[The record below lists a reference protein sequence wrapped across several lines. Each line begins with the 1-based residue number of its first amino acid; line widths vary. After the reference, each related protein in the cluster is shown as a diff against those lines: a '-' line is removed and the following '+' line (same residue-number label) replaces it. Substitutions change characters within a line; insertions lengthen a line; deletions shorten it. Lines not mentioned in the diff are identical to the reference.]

1 MHYELMIYLAAVNV
15 VTFFMYGIDKLKAK
29 RSKWRI
35 SEAALLW
42 MAVIGGSIG
51 AWLGIK
57 IWHHKTMHK
66 KFKYGVPAI
75 IILQIAAL
83 PMLLAGQPRL
93 ELRSNSTARI
103 VANGKPMLMIGGE
116 LGNSSASTPEDVKRT
131 FAHLSKI
138 GLNTVLAP
146 VSWELIE
153 PQEGTFDM
161 SSLDVILTEARR
173 NGLRVVLLWFG
184 AWKNSMSCYAPEWFK
199 RDVKRF
205 PRAHTQDGKPVE
217 EASSLSKNV
226 LEADKRAFCR
236 IMEHLRDHDAQEQTV
251 IMVQVENEI
260 GMIEV
265 PRDYSDD
272 ATHMYRTAVPQ
283 QLTAYLA
290 KHQKSLHPY
299 LKEKLQPQAKAG
311 ANWAQ
316 LFGDDIY
323 TEEIFQTWTYATYVE
338 QIAKAGREVYNLPMY
353 VNVALDSRGRKP
365 GQYPSGGPLAHLI
378 DLWHCGAP
386 SIDVLGVDIYDKG
399 IKSWL
404 EKYHLPNNPLF
415 VPEIRL
421 EDKDAMYALYAFGH
435 HGAMGFCP
443 FSIEDY
449 PLTKS
454 NKSNDWKQMD
464 LSQDD
469 QLNAFSSAGTS
480 LSPLVASYKLLR
492 QAEPLILER
501 QGTKDMDAVLLDNG
515 QREAEIITPDGI
527 RLTIKHSYTLG
538 WEPGAKDAEW
548 PEAACIILRLGK
560 EDYLVI
566 GSGVV
571 VTYSPAESSST
582 WQKGD
587 KRIGLAKCEE
597 VEIVDGKQRIV
608 RHLNGDQTH
617 QGRHI
622 RIPVG
627 QFQIQHFKLYRY

>member
-1 MHYELMIYLAAVNV
+1 MKNLI
-15 VTFFMYGIDKLKAK
+15 
-29 RSKWRI
+29 I
-35 SEAALLW
+35 SLLLCLLT
-42 MAVIGGSIG
+42 MG
-51 AWLGIK
+51 AQ
-57 IWHHKTMHK
+57 
-66 KFKYGVPAI
+66 A
-75 IILQIAAL
+75 QR
-83 PMLLAGQPRL
+83 QPRL
-93 ELRSNSTARI
+93 EHRDNSTARI
-103 VANGKPMLMIGGE
+103 VVNDRPMLMIGGE

-131 FAHLSKI
+131 FSHLHKM
-138 GLNTVLAP
+138 GLNTVLVP

-153 PQEGTFDM
+153 PQEGEFDM
-161 SSLDVILTEARR
+161 GTLDVILSEARH
-173 NGLRVVLLWFG
+173 NELKVVLLWFG

-205 PRAHTQDGKPVE
+205 PRAHTSEGVPVE

-226 LEADKRAFCR
+226 LEADKRAFCHV
-236 IMEHLRDHDAQEQTV
+236 MAYLRDHDALEQTV

-265 PRDYSDD
+265 PRDYSAD
-272 ATHMYRTAVPQ
+272 ATRLYQSAVPK
-283 QLTAYLA
+283 QLTDYL
-290 KHQKSLHPY
+290 KRHQKSLHPY

-338 QIAKAGREVYNLPMY
+338 QIAKAGREIYNLPMY
-353 VNVALDSRGRKP
+353 VNVALNSRDRKP

-404 EKYHLPNNPLF
+404 AKYHLPNNPLF

-449 PLTKS
+449 PLTTTS
-454 NKSNDWKQMD
+454 NANDWKQMD

-469 QLNAFSSAGTS
+469 QLNAFSSVGSS
-480 LSPLVASYKLLR
+480 LSPLVASYQLLR
-492 QAEPLILER
+492 QTEPLILER
-501 QGTKDMDAVLLDNG
+501 QGTKDMDAVLLDNE
-515 QREAEIITPDGI
+515 QREAEIITADGI
-527 RLTIKHSYTLG
+527 RLTVKHSYSLG

-548 PEAACIILRLGK
+548 PETACIILRLGK

-571 VTYSPAESSST
+571 VTF
-582 WQKGD
+582 QQ
-587 KRIGLAKCEE
+587 RIGLAKCEE
-597 VEIVDGKQRIV
+597 VEIVDGKQRII

-617 QGRHI
+617 QGRHV

-627 QFQIQHFKLYRY
+627 AFQIQHFKLYRYLAENL

>member
-1 MHYELMIYLAAVNV
+1 MKRI
-15 VTFFMYGIDKLKAK
+15 TFIAFV
-29 RSKWRI
+29 S
-35 SEAALLW
+35 LL
-42 MAVIGGSIG
+42 
-51 AWLGIK
+51 
-57 IWHHKTMHK
+57 
-66 KFKYGVPAI
+66 P
-75 IILQIAAL
+75 
-83 PMLLAGQPRL
+83 LLIMGQPRL

-173 NGLRVVLLWFG
+173 NGLKVVLLWFG

-272 ATHMYRTAVPQ
+272 ATRMYRSAVPQ
-283 QLTAYLA
+283 QLTDYLK

-338 QIAKAGREVYNLPMY
+338 QIAKAGREIYNLPMY

-454 NKSNDWKQMD
+454 GKSNDWKQMD

>member
-1 MHYELMIYLAAVNV
+1 MSRFIAITA
-15 VTFFMYGIDKLKAK
+15 FM
-29 RSKWRI
+29 
-35 SEAALLW
+35 
-42 MAVIGGSIG
+42 SI
-51 AWLGIK
+51 
-57 IWHHKTMHK
+57 
-66 KFKYGVPAI
+66 
-75 IILQIAAL
+75 L
-83 PMLLAGQPRL
+83 PLLLAGQPRL
-93 ELRSNSTARI
+93 EHRSNSTARI

-131 FAHLSKI
+131 FSHVSKI

-153 PQEGTFDM
+153 PQEGKFDM

-173 NGLRVVLLWFG
+173 NGLKVVLLWFG

-199 RDVKRF
+199 HDVKRF

-236 IMEHLRDHDAQEQTV
+236 IMEHLRSHDAQEQTV

-272 ATHMYRTAVPQ
+272 ATRMYQSAVPQ
-283 QLTAYLA
+283 QLTDYL
-290 KHQKSLHPY
+290 KKYQKTLHPY

-316 LFGDDIY
+316 LFGDGIY

-338 QIAKAGREVYNLPMY
+338 QIAKAGREIYNLPMY

-421 EDKDAMYALYAFGH
+421 EDKDAMYALYTFGH

-469 QLNAFSSAGTS
+469 QLNAFSSDGTS

-566 GSGVV
+566 GSGVA
-571 VTYSPAESSST
+571 VTYSPAESSVT

-597 VEIVDGKQRIV
+597 VEIVEGKQHII

-617 QGRHI
+617 QGRHV

>member
-1 MHYELMIYLAAVNV
+1 MRHKIISRLLDDMKNFIISLLLCILA
-15 VTFFMYGIDKLKAK
+15 M
-29 RSKWRI
+29 
-35 SEAALLW
+35 
-42 MAVIGGSIG
+42 G
-51 AWLGIK
+51 AQ
-57 IWHHKTMHK
+57 
-66 KFKYGVPAI
+66 A
-75 IILQIAAL
+75 QR
-83 PMLLAGQPRL
+83 QPRL
-93 ELRSNSTARI
+93 EHRDNSTARI
-103 VANGKPMLMIGGE
+103 VVNDRPMLMIGGE

-131 FAHLSKI
+131 FSHLHKM
-138 GLNTVLAP
+138 GLNTVLVP

-153 PQEGTFDM
+153 PQEGEFDM
-161 SSLDVILTEARR
+161 GTLDVILSEARH
-173 NGLRVVLLWFG
+173 NELKVVLLWFG

-205 PRAHTQDGKPVE
+205 PRAHMSEGVPVE

-226 LEADKRAFCR
+226 LEADKRAFCHV
-236 IMEHLRDHDAQEQTV
+236 MAYLRDHDALEQTV

-265 PRDYSDD
+265 PRDYSAD
-272 ATHMYRTAVPQ
+272 ATRMYQSAVPK
-283 QLTAYLA
+283 QLTDYL
-290 KHQKSLHPY
+290 KRYQKSLHPY

-338 QIAKAGREVYNLPMY
+338 QIAKAGREIYNLPMY
-353 VNVALDSRGRKP
+353 VNVALNSRDRKP

-404 EKYHLPNNPLF
+404 SKYHLPNNPLF

-449 PLTKS
+449 PLTTTS
-454 NKSNDWKQMD
+454 NANDWKQMD

-469 QLNAFSSAGTS
+469 QLNAFSSVGSS
-480 LSPLVASYKLLR
+480 LSPLVASYQLLR
-492 QAEPLILER
+492 QTEPLILER
-501 QGTKDMDAVLLDNG
+501 QGTKDMDAVLLDNE
-515 QREAEIITPDGI
+515 QREAEIVTADGI
-527 RLTIKHSYTLG
+527 RLTVKHSYSLG

-548 PEAACIILRLGK
+548 PETACIILRLGK

-571 VTYSPAESSST
+571 VTF
-582 WQKGD
+582 QQ
-587 KRIGLAKCEE
+587 RIGLAKCEE
-597 VEIVDGKQRIV
+597 VEIVDGKQRII

-617 QGRHI
+617 QGRHV

-627 QFQIQHFKLYRY
+627 AFQIQHFKLYRY

>member
-1 MHYELMIYLAAVNV
+1 MKNLLISLLLCILA
-15 VTFFMYGIDKLKAK
+15 M
-29 RSKWRI
+29 
-35 SEAALLW
+35 
-42 MAVIGGSIG
+42 G
-51 AWLGIK
+51 AQ
-57 IWHHKTMHK
+57 
-66 KFKYGVPAI
+66 A
-75 IILQIAAL
+75 QR
-83 PMLLAGQPRL
+83 QPRL
-93 ELRSNSTARI
+93 EHRDNSTARI
-103 VANGKPMLMIGGE
+103 VVNDRPMLMIGGE

-131 FAHLSKI
+131 FSHLHKM
-138 GLNTVLAP
+138 GLNTVLVP

-153 PQEGTFDM
+153 PQEGEFDM
-161 SSLDVILTEARR
+161 GTLDVILSEARH
-173 NGLRVVLLWFG
+173 NELKVVLLWFG

-205 PRAHTQDGKPVE
+205 PRAHTSEGVPVE

-226 LEADKRAFCR
+226 LEADKRAFCHV
-236 IMEHLRDHDAQEQTV
+236 MAYLRDHDALEQTV

-265 PRDYSDD
+265 PRDYSAD
-272 ATHMYRTAVPQ
+272 ATRLYQSAVPK
-283 QLTAYLA
+283 QLTDYL
-290 KHQKSLHPY
+290 KRYQKSLHPY

-316 LFGDDIY
+316 LFGNDIY

-338 QIAKAGREVYNLPMY
+338 QIAKAGREIYNLPMY
-353 VNVALDSRGRKP
+353 VNVALNSRDRKP

-404 EKYHLPNNPLF
+404 AKYHLPNNPLF

-449 PLTKS
+449 PLTTTS
-454 NKSNDWKQMD
+454 NANDWKQMD

-469 QLNAFSSAGTS
+469 QLNVFSSVGSS
-480 LSPLVASYKLLR
+480 LSPLVASYQLLR
-492 QAEPLILER
+492 QTEPLILER
-501 QGTKDMDAVLLDNG
+501 QGTKDMDAVLLDNE
-515 QREAEIITPDGI
+515 QREAEIVTADGI
-527 RLTIKHSYTLG
+527 RLTVKHSYSLG

-548 PEAACIILRLGK
+548 PETACIILRLGK

-571 VTYSPAESSST
+571 VTF
-582 WQKGD
+582 QQ
-587 KRIGLAKCEE
+587 RIGLAKCEE
-597 VEIVDGKQRIV
+597 VEIVDGKQHII

-617 QGRHI
+617 QGRHV

-627 QFQIQHFKLYRY
+627 AFQIQHFKLYRY

>member
-1 MHYELMIYLAAVNV
+1 MKRLITLTIASIFFVLAYA
-15 VTFFMYGIDKLKAK
+15 
-29 RSKWRI
+29 
-35 SEAALLW
+35 
-42 MAVIGGSIG
+42 
-51 AWLGIK
+51 
-57 IWHHKTMHK
+57 
-66 KFKYGVPAI
+66 
-75 IILQIAAL
+75 
-83 PMLLAGQPRL
+83 QPRL
-93 ELRSNSTARI
+93 EFRNGNTARI

-131 FAHLSKI
+131 FAHLHKM

-146 VSWELIE
+146 LSWELIE
-153 PQEGTFDM
+153 PEEGKFDM
-161 SSLDVILTEARR
+161 TSLDVILAEARR
-173 NGLRVVLLWFG
+173 NELKVVLLWFG

-199 RDVKRF
+199 RDTKRF
-205 PRAHTQDGKPVE
+205 PRAHTPEGKPVE
-217 EASSLSKNV
+217 EASSLSMNV
-226 LEADKRAFCR
+226 LEADKRAFCKV
-236 IMEHLRDHDAQEQTV
+236 MEHLRDHDRTEQTV
-251 IMVQVENEI
+251 IMIQVENEI

-265 PRDYSDD
+265 PRDYSAD
-272 ATHMYRTAVPQ
+272 ATKLYQSAVPH
-283 QLTAYLA
+283 QLTNYL
-290 KHQKSLHPY
+290 KKNQKTLHPY
-299 LKEKLQPQAKAG
+299 LKEKLQPQAKAN
-311 ANWAQ
+311 ATWTQ

-338 QIAKAGREVYNLPMY
+338 QIAKAGRTIYDLPMY
-353 VNVALDSRGRKP
+353 VNVALNSRDRKP

-435 HGAMGFCP
+435 HDAMGFCP

-449 PLTKS
+449 PIYVSAKGNNMS
-454 NKSNDWKQMD
+454 NID

-469 QLNAFSSAGTS
+469 QLNAFADGGTN
-480 LSPLVASYKLLR
+480 LSPLASAYRLLR
-492 QAEPLILER
+492 EAEPLIIER
-501 QGTKDMDAVLLDNG
+501 QGTPDMDAVLLDNE

-527 RLTIKHSYTLG
+527 RLTIKHSYSLG
-538 WEPGAKDAEW
+538 WEPGARDAEW
-548 PEAACIILRLGK
+548 PEAACMILRLGK

-571 VTYSPAESSST
+571 ITYTDAKAGEA
-582 WQKGD
+582 WKQGD
-587 KRIGLAKCEE
+587 TRIGLAKCES
-597 VEIVDGKQRIV
+597 VNFIDSNMHVK

-617 QGRHI
+617 QGRHV

-627 QFQIQHFKLYRY
+627 QFDIQHFRLYRYK

>member
-1 MHYELMIYLAAVNV
+1 MKRI
-15 VTFFMYGIDKLKAK
+15 TFIAFV
-29 RSKWRI
+29 S
-35 SEAALLW
+35 LL
-42 MAVIGGSIG
+42 
-51 AWLGIK
+51 
-57 IWHHKTMHK
+57 
-66 KFKYGVPAI
+66 P
-75 IILQIAAL
+75 
-83 PMLLAGQPRL
+83 LLIMGQPRL

-153 PQEGTFDM
+153 PQEGQFDM

-173 NGLRVVLLWFG
+173 NGLKVVLLWFG
-184 AWKNSMSCYAPEWFK
+184 AWKNSMSCYTPEWFK
-199 RDVKRF
+199 RDMKRF

-272 ATHMYRTAVPQ
+272 ATQMYQSAVPK
-283 QLTAYLA
+283 QLTDYLT

-299 LKEKLQPQAKAG
+299 LKEKLQKT
-311 ANWAQ
+311 ANRQQPTASWAQ

-338 QIAKAGREVYNLPMY
+338 QIAKAGREIYNLPMY

-515 QREAEIITPDGI
+515 QREAEIITSDGI
-527 RLTIKHSYTLG
+527 HLTIKHSYTLG

-571 VTYSPAESSST
+571 VTYSPAESSAT

-587 KRIGLAKCEE
+587 KRIGLARCEE
-597 VEIVDGKQRIV
+597 VEMVEGKQRIV

-617 QGRHI
+617 QGRHV

-627 QFQIQHFKLYRY
+627 MFQMQHFKLYRY

>member
-1 MHYELMIYLAAVNV
+1 MKNLLISLLLCILA
-15 VTFFMYGIDKLKAK
+15 M
-29 RSKWRI
+29 
-35 SEAALLW
+35 
-42 MAVIGGSIG
+42 G
-51 AWLGIK
+51 AQ
-57 IWHHKTMHK
+57 
-66 KFKYGVPAI
+66 A
-75 IILQIAAL
+75 QR
-83 PMLLAGQPRL
+83 QPRL
-93 ELRSNSTARI
+93 EHRDNSTARI
-103 VANGKPMLMIGGE
+103 VVNDRPMLMIGGE

-131 FAHLSKI
+131 FSHLHKM
-138 GLNTVLAP
+138 GLNTVLVP

-153 PQEGTFDM
+153 PQEGEFDM
-161 SSLDVILTEARR
+161 GTLDVIMSEARH
-173 NGLRVVLLWFG
+173 NELKVVLLWFG

-205 PRAHTQDGKPVE
+205 PRAHTSEGVPVE

-226 LEADKRAFCR
+226 LEADKRAFCHV
-236 IMEHLRDHDAQEQTV
+236 MAYLRDHDALEQTV

-265 PRDYSDD
+265 PRDYSAD
-272 ATHMYRTAVPQ
+272 ATRLYQSAVPK
-283 QLTAYLA
+283 QLTDYL
-290 KHQKSLHPY
+290 KRYQKSLPPY

-316 LFGDDIY
+316 LFGNDIY

-338 QIAKAGREVYNLPMY
+338 QIAKAGREIYNLPMY
-353 VNVALDSRGRKP
+353 VNVALNSRDRKP

-404 EKYHLPNNPLF
+404 AKYHLPNNPLF

-449 PLTKS
+449 PLTTTS
-454 NKSNDWKQMD
+454 NANDWKQMD

-469 QLNAFSSAGTS
+469 QLNVFSSVGSS
-480 LSPLVASYKLLR
+480 LSPLVASYQLLR
-492 QAEPLILER
+492 QTEPLILER
-501 QGTKDMDAVLLDNG
+501 QGTKDMDAVLLDNE
-515 QREAEIITPDGI
+515 QREAEIVTADGI
-527 RLTIKHSYTLG
+527 RLTVKHSYSLG

-548 PEAACIILRLGK
+548 PETACIILRLGK

-571 VTYSPAESSST
+571 VTF
-582 WQKGD
+582 QQ
-587 KRIGLAKCEE
+587 RIGLAKCEE
-597 VEIVDGKQRIV
+597 VEIVDGKQHII

-617 QGRHI
+617 QGRHV

-627 QFQIQHFKLYRY
+627 AFQIQHFKLYRY

>member
-1 MHYELMIYLAAVNV
+1 MKNLI
-15 VTFFMYGIDKLKAK
+15 
-29 RSKWRI
+29 I
-35 SEAALLW
+35 SLL
-42 MAVIGGSIG
+42 
-51 AWLGIK
+51 LC
-57 IWHHKTMHK
+57 
-66 KFKYGVPAI
+66 
-75 IILQIAAL
+75 
-83 PMLLAGQPRL
+83 LLAMGAQAQRQPRL
-93 ELRSNSTARI
+93 EHRDNSTARI
-103 VANGKPMLMIGGE
+103 VVNDRPMLMIGGE
-116 LGNSSASTPEDVKRT
+116 LGNSSASMPEDVKRT
-131 FAHLSKI
+131 FSHLHKM
-138 GLNTVLAP
+138 GLNTVLVP

-153 PQEGTFDM
+153 PQEGEFDM
-161 SSLDVILTEARR
+161 GTLDVILSEARH
-173 NGLRVVLLWFG
+173 NELKVVLLWFG

-205 PRAHTQDGKPVE
+205 PRAHTSEGVPVE

-226 LEADKRAFCR
+226 LEADKRAFCHV
-236 IMEHLRDHDAQEQTV
+236 MAYLRDHDALEQTV

-265 PRDYSDD
+265 PRDYSAD
-272 ATHMYRTAVPQ
+272 ATRMYQSAVPK
-283 QLTAYLA
+283 QLTDYL
-290 KHQKSLHPY
+290 KRHQKSLHPY

-338 QIAKAGREVYNLPMY
+338 QIAKAGREIYNLPMY
-353 VNVALDSRGRKP
+353 VNVALNSRDRKP

-404 EKYHLPNNPLF
+404 AKYHLPNNPLF

-449 PLTKS
+449 PLTTTS
-454 NKSNDWKQMD
+454 NANDWKQMD

-469 QLNAFSSAGTS
+469 QLNAFSSVGSS
-480 LSPLVASYKLLR
+480 LSPLVASYQLLR
-492 QAEPLILER
+492 QTEPLILER
-501 QGTKDMDAVLLDNG
+501 QGTKDMDAVLLDNE
-515 QREAEIITPDGI
+515 QREAEIITADGI
-527 RLTIKHSYTLG
+527 RLTVKHSYSLG

-548 PEAACIILRLGK
+548 PETACIILRLGK

-571 VTYSPAESSST
+571 VTF
-582 WQKGD
+582 QQ
-587 KRIGLAKCEE
+587 RIGLAKCEE
-597 VEIVDGKQRIV
+597 VVIVDGKQRII

-617 QGRHI
+617 QGRHV

-627 QFQIQHFKLYRY
+627 AFQIQHFKLYRYFAEKL

>member
-1 MHYELMIYLAAVNV
+1 MKNILTILLLCLLTTGAQAQQ
-15 VTFFMYGIDKLKAK
+15 KL
-29 RSKWRI
+29 
-35 SEAALLW
+35 
-42 MAVIGGSIG
+42 
-51 AWLGIK
+51 
-57 IWHHKTMHK
+57 H
-66 KFKYGVPAI
+66 
-75 IILQIAAL
+75 
-83 PMLLAGQPRL
+83 L
-93 ELRSNSTARI
+93 EHRGNSSARI

-131 FAHLSKI
+131 FSHLHKM
-138 GLNTVLAP
+138 GLNTVLVP
-146 VSWELIE
+146 ISWELIE

-161 SSLDVILTEARR
+161 SMLGVILTEARR
-173 NGLRVVLLWFG
+173 NKLKVVLLWFG

-205 PRAHTQDGKPVE
+205 PRAHTPEGKPVE

-236 IMEHLRDHDAQEQTV
+236 IMAYLRDYDAHEQTV

-265 PRDYSDD
+265 PRDYSAD
-272 ATHMYRTAVPQ
+272 ATRMYQSAVPR
-283 QLTAYLA
+283 QLTDYL
-290 KHQKSLHPY
+290 KSHQKSLHPY
-299 LKEKLQPQAKAG
+299 LKAKLQPQAKAN
-311 ANWAQ
+311 ANWPQ

-338 QIAKAGREVYNLPMY
+338 QIAKSGREIYDLPMY
-353 VNVALDSRGRKP
+353 VNVALNSRNRQP

-399 IKSWL
+399 IRSWL
-404 EKYHLPNNPLF
+404 SKYHLPNNPLF

-449 PLTKS
+449 PLTTATKA
-454 NKSNDWKQMD
+454 NDWKQID
-464 LSQDD
+464 VSQDD
-469 QLNAFSSAGTS
+469 QLNAFSSVS
-480 LSPLVASYKLLR
+480 SSSFSPLVASYQLLR

-501 QGTKDMDAVLLDNG
+501 QGTNDMDAVLLDSE
-515 QREAEIITPDGI
+515 QREAEIVTPDGI
-527 RLTIKHSYTLG
+527 RLTVRHSYTLG
-538 WEPGAKDAEW
+538 WEAGAKDTEW
-548 PEAACIILRLGK
+548 PETACIILRLGK

-571 VTYSPAESSST
+571 VTFSPE
-582 WQKGD
+582 KGD
-587 KRIGLAKCEE
+587 GCIGLAKCEE
-597 VEIVDGKQRIV
+597 VTIDDGRQHIV

-617 QGRHI
+617 QGRHV

-627 QFQIQHFKLYRY
+627 AFQIQHFKLYRY

>member
-1 MHYELMIYLAAVNV
+1 MKNLI
-15 VTFFMYGIDKLKAK
+15 
-29 RSKWRI
+29 I
-35 SEAALLW
+35 SLLLCLLT
-42 MAVIGGSIG
+42 MG
-51 AWLGIK
+51 AQAQL
-57 IWHHKTMHK
+57 
-66 KFKYGVPAI
+66 
-75 IILQIAAL
+75 
-83 PMLLAGQPRL
+83 QPRL
-93 ELRSNSTARI
+93 EHRDNSTARI
-103 VANGKPMLMIGGE
+103 VVNDRPMLMIGGE

-131 FAHLSKI
+131 FSHLHKM
-138 GLNTVLAP
+138 GLNTVLVP

-153 PQEGTFDM
+153 PQEGEFDM
-161 SSLDVILTEARR
+161 GTLDVILSEARR
-173 NGLRVVLLWFG
+173 NELKVVLLWFG

-205 PRAHTQDGKPVE
+205 PRAHTSEGKPVE

-236 IMEHLRDHDAQEQTV
+236 VMAYLRDHDALEQTV

-265 PRDYSDD
+265 PRDYSAN
-272 ATHMYRTAVPQ
+272 ATRLYQSAVPK
-283 QLTAYLA
+283 QLTDYL
-290 KHQKSLHPY
+290 KRHQKSLHPY

-338 QIAKAGREVYNLPMY
+338 QIAKAGREIYNLPMY
-353 VNVALDSRGRKP
+353 VNVALNSRDRKP

-404 EKYHLPNNPLF
+404 AKYHLPNNPLF

-449 PLTKS
+449 PLTTTS
-454 NKSNDWKQMD
+454 NANDWKQMD

-469 QLNAFSSAGTS
+469 QLNAFSSVGSS
-480 LSPLVASYKLLR
+480 LSPLVASYQLLR
-492 QAEPLILER
+492 QTEPLILER
-501 QGTKDMDAVLLDNG
+501 QGTKDMDAVLLGNE
-515 QREAEIITPDGI
+515 QREAEIVTADGI
-527 RLTIKHSYTLG
+527 RLTVKHSYSLG

-548 PEAACIILRLGK
+548 PETACIILRLGK

-571 VTYSPAESSST
+571 VTF
-582 WQKGD
+582 QQ
-587 KRIGLAKCEE
+587 RIGLAKCEE
-597 VEIVDGKQRIV
+597 VEIVDGKQHII

-617 QGRHI
+617 QGRHV

-627 QFQIQHFKLYRY
+627 AFQIQHFKLYRYLAEKL

>member
-1 MHYELMIYLAAVNV
+1 MKHIL
-15 VTFFMYGIDKLKAK
+15 TT
-29 RSKWRI
+29 
-35 SEAALLW
+35 LLLSLLT
-42 MAVIGGSIG
+42 VG
-51 AWLGIK
+51 AQ
-57 IWHHKTMHK
+57 
-66 KFKYGVPAI
+66 A
-75 IILQIAAL
+75 Q
-83 PMLLAGQPRL
+83 QNPRL
-93 ELRSNSTARI
+93 ERCGNSTARI

-116 LGNSSASTPEDVKRT
+116 LGNSSASTPDDVKRT
-131 FAHLSKI
+131 FSHLHQM
-138 GLNTVLAP
+138 GLNTVLVP
-146 VSWELIE
+146 LSWELIE
-153 PQEGTFDM
+153 PQEGAFDM
-161 SSLDVILTEARR
+161 SSLDTILNEARL
-173 NGLRVVLLWFG
+173 NELKVVLLWFG

-199 RDVKRF
+199 RDLKRF
-205 PRAHTQDGKPVE
+205 PRAHTPEGKPVE

-236 IMEHLRDHDAQEQTV
+236 IMQHLRDHDAQEQTV

-265 PRDYSDD
+265 PRDYSAD
-272 ATHMYRTAVPQ
+272 ATRMYQSAVPQ
-283 QLTAYLA
+283 QLTDYL
-290 KHQKSLHPY
+290 KKYQKSLHPY
-299 LKEKLQPQAKAG
+299 LKEKLQPKAQAG
-311 ANWAQ
+311 ANWPQ

-338 QIAKAGREVYNLPMY
+338 QIAKAGREIYNLPMY
-353 VNVALDSRGRKP
+353 VNVALNSRDRKP

-404 EKYHLPNNPLF
+404 SKYHLPNNPLF

-421 EDKDAMYALYAFGH
+421 DDKDAMYALYAFGH

-449 PLTKS
+449 PLTTAT
-454 NKSNDWKQMD
+454 NANDWKQMD

-469 QLNAFSSAGTS
+469 QLNAFSTVGSS
-480 LSPLVASYKLLR
+480 RSPLVASYRLLR

-501 QGTKDMDAVLLDNG
+501 QGTNDMDAVLLDNE
-515 QREAEIITPDGI
+515 QREAEIVTPDGI
-527 RLTIKHSYTLG
+527 RLTVKHSYTLG
-538 WEPGAKDAEW
+538 WEPGAKDAAW
-548 PEAACIILRLGK
+548 PETACIILRLAK

-571 VTYSPAESSST
+571 VTFSPAESSAT

-597 VEIVDGKQRIV
+597 VEIVDGRQQIV

-627 QFQIQHFKLYRY
+627 AFQIQHFKLYRY

>member
-1 MHYELMIYLAAVNV
+1 MKNLI
-15 VTFFMYGIDKLKAK
+15 
-29 RSKWRI
+29 I
-35 SEAALLW
+35 SLLLCLLT
-42 MAVIGGSIG
+42 MG
-51 AWLGIK
+51 AQ
-57 IWHHKTMHK
+57 
-66 KFKYGVPAI
+66 A
-75 IILQIAAL
+75 QR
-83 PMLLAGQPRL
+83 QPRL
-93 ELRSNSTARI
+93 EHRDNSTARI
-103 VANGKPMLMIGGE
+103 VVNDRPMLMIGGE

-131 FAHLSKI
+131 FSHLHKM
-138 GLNTVLAP
+138 GLNTVLVP

-153 PQEGTFDM
+153 PQEGEFDM
-161 SSLDVILTEARR
+161 GTLDVILSEARH
-173 NGLRVVLLWFG
+173 NELKVVLLWFG

-199 RDVKRF
+199 RDVNRF
-205 PRAHTQDGKPVE
+205 PRAHTSEGKPVE

-226 LEADKRAFCR
+226 LEADKRAFCHV
-236 IMEHLRDHDAQEQTV
+236 MAYLRDHDALEQTV

-265 PRDYSDD
+265 PRDYSAD
-272 ATHMYRTAVPQ
+272 ATRLYQSAVPK
-283 QLTAYLA
+283 QLTDYL
-290 KHQKSLHPY
+290 KRYQKSLHPY

-338 QIAKAGREVYNLPMY
+338 QIAKAGREIYNLPMY
-353 VNVALDSRGRKP
+353 VNVALNSRDRKP

-404 EKYHLPNNPLF
+404 AKYHQPNNPLF

-449 PLTKS
+449 PLTTTS
-454 NKSNDWKQMD
+454 NANDWKQMD

-469 QLNAFSSAGTS
+469 QLNAFSSVGSS
-480 LSPLVASYKLLR
+480 LSPLVASYQLLR
-492 QAEPLILER
+492 QTEPLILER
-501 QGTKDMDAVLLDNG
+501 QGTKDMDAVLLDNE
-515 QREAEIITPDGI
+515 QREAEIVTADGI
-527 RLTIKHSYTLG
+527 RLTVKHSYSLG

-548 PEAACIILRLGK
+548 PETACIILRLGK

-571 VTYSPAESSST
+571 VTF
-582 WQKGD
+582 QQ
-587 KRIGLAKCEE
+587 RIGLAKCEE
-597 VEIVDGKQRIV
+597 VEIVDGKQRII

-617 QGRHI
+617 QGRHV

-627 QFQIQHFKLYRY
+627 AFQIQHFKLYRYFAENL

>member
-1 MHYELMIYLAAVNV
+1 MKRFFIVLIASVLSLSVN
-15 VTFFMYGIDKLKAK
+15 A
-29 RSKWRI
+29 
-35 SEAALLW
+35 
-42 MAVIGGSIG
+42 
-51 AWLGIK
+51 
-57 IWHHKTMHK
+57 
-66 KFKYGVPAI
+66 
-75 IILQIAAL
+75 
-83 PMLLAGQPRL
+83 QPRL
-93 ELRSNSTARI
+93 EHRDGSTARI
-103 VANGKPMLMIGGE
+103 VTNGKPMLMIGGE
-116 LGNSSASTPEDVKRT
+116 LGNSSASTSEDVKRT
-131 FAHLSKI
+131 FAHLHKL

-153 PQEGTFDM
+153 PQEGIFDM

-173 NGLRVVLLWFG
+173 NELKVVLLWFG

-199 RDVKRF
+199 RDTKRF
-205 PRAHTQDGKPVE
+205 PRAHLMENPPLRGLRGSLEGRPVE

-226 LEADKRAFCR
+226 LEADKRAFCK
-236 IMEHLRDHDAQEQTV
+236 IMEHLRDHDAKEQTV

-260 GMIEV
+260 GMIDV
-265 PRDYSDD
+265 PRDYSAD
-272 ATHMYRTAVPQ
+272 ATKLYQSAVPQ
-283 QLTAYLA
+283 QLTDYL
-290 KHQKSLHPY
+290 KKNKKLLHPY
-299 LKEKLQPQAKAG
+299 LKEKLKISLPREDWGG
-311 ANWAQ
+311 ASWPQ

-338 QIAKAGREVYNLPMY
+338 QIAKAGSAIYNLPMY
-353 VNVALDSRGRKP
+353 VNVALNSRDRKP

-449 PLTKS
+449 PLYADAKGKDMS
-454 NKSNDWKQMD
+454 SMD

-469 QLNAFSSAGTS
+469 QLNAFSPSHSVEGLGEAST
-480 LSPLVASYKLLR
+480 LVASYRLLR
-492 QAEPLILER
+492 QAEPLILDR
-501 QGTKDMDAVLLDNG
+501 QGTSDMDAVLLDNEH
-515 QREAEIITPDGI
+515 REAEIITPDGI
-527 RLTIKHSYTLG
+527 RLTIKHSYSLG
-538 WEPGAKDAEW
+538 WEPGAKDADW

-560 EDYLVI
+560 EDYLAI

-571 VTYSPAESSST
+571 ITYADAKAGKT
-582 WQKGD
+582 WKQGD
-587 KRIGLAKCEE
+587 TRIGLGKCES
-597 VEIVDGKQRIV
+597 VSIIDGKMHIK

-617 QGRHI
+617 QGRHV

-627 QFQIQHFKLYRY
+627 QFDIQHFRLYRYK

>member
-1 MHYELMIYLAAVNV
+1 MKNILTI
-15 VTFFMYGIDKLKAK
+15 
-29 RSKWRI
+29 
-35 SEAALLW
+35 LLLCLLTT
-42 MAVIGGSIG
+42 G
-51 AWLGIK
+51 AQAQQK
-57 IWHHKTMHK
+57 PH
-66 KFKYGVPAI
+66 
-75 IILQIAAL
+75 
-83 PMLLAGQPRL
+83 L
-93 ELRSNSTARI
+93 EHRGNSSARI

-116 LGNSSASTPEDVKRT
+116 LGNSSASTPEDVRRT
-131 FAHLSKI
+131 FSHLHKM
-138 GLNTVLAP
+138 GLNTVLVP
-146 VSWELIE
+146 ISWELIE

-161 SSLDVILTEARR
+161 SMLGVILTEARR
-173 NGLRVVLLWFG
+173 NKLKVVLLWFG

-199 RDVKRF
+199 HDVKRF
-205 PRAHTQDGKPVE
+205 PRAHTPEGKPVE

-236 IMEHLRDHDAQEQTV
+236 IMAYLRDHDAHEQTV

-265 PRDYSDD
+265 PRDYSAD
-272 ATHMYRTAVPQ
+272 ATRMYQSAVPR
-283 QLTAYLA
+283 QLTDYL
-290 KHQKSLHPY
+290 KSHQKSLHPY
-299 LKEKLQPQAKAG
+299 LKAKLQPQAKAN
-311 ANWAQ
+311 ANWPQ

-338 QIAKAGREVYNLPMY
+338 QIAKSGREIYDLPMY
-353 VNVALDSRGRKP
+353 VNVALNSRNRQP

-399 IKSWL
+399 IRSWL
-404 EKYHLPNNPLF
+404 SKYHLPNNPLF

-449 PLTKS
+449 PLTTATKA
-454 NKSNDWKQMD
+454 NDWKQID
-464 LSQDD
+464 VSQDD
-469 QLNAFSSAGTS
+469 QLNTFSSVS
-480 LSPLVASYKLLR
+480 SSSFSPLVASYQLLR

-501 QGTKDMDAVLLDNG
+501 QGTNDMDAVLLDSE
-515 QREAEIITPDGI
+515 QREAEIVTPDGI
-527 RLTIKHSYTLG
+527 RLTVRHSYTLG
-538 WEPGAKDAEW
+538 WEAGAKDTEW
-548 PEAACIILRLGK
+548 PETACIILRLGK

-571 VTYSPAESSST
+571 VTFSPE
-582 WQKGD
+582 KGD
-587 KRIGLAKCEE
+587 GCIGLAKCEE
-597 VEIVDGKQRIV
+597 VTIDDGRQHIV

-617 QGRHI
+617 QGRHV

-627 QFQIQHFKLYRY
+627 AFQIQHFKLYRY

>member
-1 MHYELMIYLAAVNV
+1 MK
-15 VTFFMYGIDKLKAK
+15 KL
-29 RSKWRI
+29 
-35 SEAALLW
+35 
-42 MAVIGGSIG
+42 
-51 AWLGIK
+51 
-57 IWHHKTMHK
+57 
-66 KFKYGVPAI
+66 I
-75 IILQIAAL
+75 IIAIAGIL
-83 PMLLAGQPRL
+83 PLLLYAQPRL
-93 ELRSNSTARI
+93 EHRDRSSARVI
-103 VANGKPMLMIGGE
+103 ANEKPMLMIGGE

-131 FAHLSKI
+131 FAHLHKL

-153 PQEGTFDM
+153 PVEGQFDM

-173 NGLRVVLLWFG
+173 NDLKVVLLWFG

-199 RDVKRF
+199 RDTKRF
-205 PRAHTQDGKPVE
+205 PRAHASEGRPVE

-226 LEADKRAFCR
+226 LEADKRAFCK
-236 IMEHLRDHDAQEQTV
+236 IMEHLRDNDAMEQTV

-260 GMIEV
+260 GMIDV
-265 PRDYSDD
+265 PRDYSAD
-272 ATHMYRTAVPQ
+272 ATRMYQSAVPQ
-283 QLTAYLA
+283 QLTDYL
-290 KHQKSLHPY
+290 KKNQKSLHPY
-299 LKEKLQPQAKAG
+299 LKEKLRSLPHKEGKG
-311 ANWAQ
+311 ATWSQ

-323 TEEIFQTWTYATYVE
+323 SEEIFQTWTYATYVE
-338 QIAKAGREVYNLPMY
+338 QIAKAGRAIYNVPMY
-353 VNVALDSRGRKP
+353 VNVALNSRDRKP

-399 IKSWL
+399 IRSWL
-404 EKYHLPNNPLF
+404 DKYHLPNNPLF

-449 PLTKS
+449 PLYADAKGNDMS
-454 NKSNDWKQMD
+454 NMD

-469 QLNAFSSAGTS
+469 QLNAFSSS
-480 LSPLVASYKLLR
+480 LPMGEASPLVASYQLLR

-501 QGTKDMDAVLLDNG
+501 QGTSNMDAVLLDNE
-515 QREAEIITPDGI
+515 QREATLITPDGI
-527 RLTIKHSYTLG
+527 RLTIRHSYSLG
-538 WEPGAKDAEW
+538 WEPGAKDDEW

-560 EDYLVI
+560 EDYLAI

-571 VTYSPAESSST
+571 ITYHDDKAGAT
-582 WQKGD
+582 WKPGD
-587 KRIGLAKCEE
+587 TRIGLAKCES
-597 VEIVDGKQRIV
+597 VSIIDGKMHIK

-617 QGRHI
+617 QGRHV

-627 QFQIQHFKLYRY
+627 QFDIQHFRLYRYK

>member
-1 MHYELMIYLAAVNV
+1 MKRFLIVLIASILSLSVNAQ
-15 VTFFMYGIDKLKAK
+15 T
-29 RSKWRI
+29 
-35 SEAALLW
+35 
-42 MAVIGGSIG
+42 
-51 AWLGIK
+51 
-57 IWHHKTMHK
+57 
-66 KFKYGVPAI
+66 
-75 IILQIAAL
+75 
-83 PMLLAGQPRL
+83 RL
-93 ELRSNSTARI
+93 EHRDKSTARI

-131 FAHLSKI
+131 FTHLHTM

-146 VSWELIE
+146 ISWELIE
-153 PQEGTFDM
+153 PEEGKFDM
-161 SSLDVILTEARR
+161 STLDVILTEARR
-173 NGLRVVLLWFG
+173 NDLKVVLLWFG

-199 RDVKRF
+199 RDTKRF
-205 PRAHTQDGKPVE
+205 PRAHTQEGKPVE

-226 LEADKRAFCR
+226 LEADKHAFCK
-236 IMEHLRDHDAQEQTV
+236 IMEHLREHDAKEQTI

-265 PRDYSDD
+265 PRDYSAD
-272 ATHMYRTAVPQ
+272 ATKLYQSAVPQ
-283 QLTAYLA
+283 QLTDYL
-290 KHQKSLHPY
+290 KRNQKSLHPY
-299 LKEKLQPQAKAG
+299 LKEKLLPQTKAN
-311 ANWAQ
+311 ATWTQ

-338 QIAKAGREVYNLPMY
+338 QIAKAGRAIYNLPMY
-353 VNVALDSRGRKP
+353 VNVALNSRDRQP

-386 SIDVLGVDIYDKG
+386 SIDVFGVDIYDKG

-404 EKYHLPNNPLF
+404 SKYHLPNNPLF

-449 PLTKS
+449 PLNLETSKPQ
-454 NKSNDWKQMD
+454 NLKTDFD

-469 QLNAFSSAGTS
+469 QLNAFTPSHSGEGRGGA
-480 LSPLVASYKLLR
+480 SPLVASYQLLR

-501 QGTKDMDAVLLDNG
+501 QGTTDMDAVLLDNE

-527 RLTIKHSYTLG
+527 RLTVKHSYSLG

-560 EDYLVI
+560 EDYLAI

-571 VTYSPAESSST
+571 ITYVDAKAGEK
-582 WQKGD
+582 WKQGD
-587 KRIGLAKCEE
+587 TRIGLAKCES
-597 VEIVDGKQRIV
+597 VSIIDGKMHIK

-617 QGRHI
+617 QGRHV

-627 QFQIQHFKLYRY
+627 QFDIQHFRLYRYK

>member
-1 MHYELMIYLAAVNV
+1 MKHIL
-15 VTFFMYGIDKLKAK
+15 TT
-29 RSKWRI
+29 
-35 SEAALLW
+35 LLLSLLT
-42 MAVIGGSIG
+42 VG
-51 AWLGIK
+51 AQ
-57 IWHHKTMHK
+57 
-66 KFKYGVPAI
+66 A
-75 IILQIAAL
+75 Q
-83 PMLLAGQPRL
+83 QNPRL
-93 ELRSNSTARI
+93 ERCGNSTARI

-116 LGNSSASTPEDVKRT
+116 LGNSSASTPDDVKRT
-131 FAHLSKI
+131 FSHLHQM
-138 GLNTVLAP
+138 GLNTVLVP
-146 VSWELIE
+146 LSWELIE
-153 PQEGTFDM
+153 PQEGAFDM
-161 SSLDVILTEARR
+161 SSLDTILNEARL
-173 NGLRVVLLWFG
+173 NELKVVLLWFG

-205 PRAHTQDGKPVE
+205 PRAHTPEGKPVE

-236 IMEHLRDHDAQEQTV
+236 IMQHLRDHDAQEQTV

-265 PRDYSDD
+265 PRDYSAD
-272 ATHMYRTAVPQ
+272 ATRIYQSAVPQ
-283 QLTAYLA
+283 QLTDYL
-290 KHQKSLHPY
+290 KKYQKSLHPY
-299 LKEKLQPQAKAG
+299 LKEKLQPKAQAG
-311 ANWAQ
+311 ANWPQ

-338 QIAKAGREVYNLPMY
+338 QIAKAGRDIYNLPMY
-353 VNVALDSRGRKP
+353 VNVALNSRDRKP

-404 EKYHLPNNPLF
+404 SKYHLPNNPLF

-421 EDKDAMYALYAFGH
+421 DDKDAMYALYAFGH

-449 PLTKS
+449 PLTTAT
-454 NKSNDWKQMD
+454 NANDWKQMD

-469 QLNAFSSAGTS
+469 QLNAFSTVGSS
-480 LSPLVASYKLLR
+480 RSPLVASYRLLR

-501 QGTKDMDAVLLDNG
+501 QGTNDMDAVLLDNE
-515 QREAEIITPDGI
+515 QRE
-527 RLTIKHSYTLG
+527 
-538 WEPGAKDAEW
+538 
-548 PEAACIILRLGK
+548 PETACIILRLAK

-571 VTYSPAESSST
+571 VTFSPAESSAT

-597 VEIVDGKQRIV
+597 VEIVDGRQQIV

-627 QFQIQHFKLYRY
+627 AFQIQHFKLYRY

>member
-1 MHYELMIYLAAVNV
+1 MRHKIISRLLDDMKNLLISLLCILA
-15 VTFFMYGIDKLKAK
+15 M
-29 RSKWRI
+29 
-35 SEAALLW
+35 
-42 MAVIGGSIG
+42 G
-51 AWLGIK
+51 AQ
-57 IWHHKTMHK
+57 
-66 KFKYGVPAI
+66 A
-75 IILQIAAL
+75 QR
-83 PMLLAGQPRL
+83 QPRL
-93 ELRSNSTARI
+93 EHRDNSTARI
-103 VANGKPMLMIGGE
+103 VVNDRPMLMIGGE

-131 FAHLSKI
+131 FSHLHKM
-138 GLNTVLAP
+138 GLNTVLVP

-153 PQEGTFDM
+153 PQEGEFDM
-161 SSLDVILTEARR
+161 GTLDVILSEARH
-173 NGLRVVLLWFG
+173 NELKVVLLWFG

-205 PRAHTQDGKPVE
+205 PRAHTSEGVPVE

-226 LEADKRAFCR
+226 LEADKRAFCHV
-236 IMEHLRDHDAQEQTV
+236 MAYLRDHDALEQTV

-265 PRDYSDD
+265 PRDYSAD
-272 ATHMYRTAVPQ
+272 ATRLYQSAVPK
-283 QLTAYLA
+283 QLTDYL
-290 KHQKSLHPY
+290 KRYQKSLHPY

-316 LFGDDIY
+316 LFGNDIY

-338 QIAKAGREVYNLPMY
+338 QIAKAGREIYNLPMY
-353 VNVALDSRGRKP
+353 VNVALNSRDRKP

-404 EKYHLPNNPLF
+404 AKYHLPNNPLF

-449 PLTKS
+449 PLTTTS
-454 NKSNDWKQMD
+454 NANDWKQMD

-469 QLNAFSSAGTS
+469 QLNVFSSVGSS
-480 LSPLVASYKLLR
+480 LSPLVASYQLLR
-492 QAEPLILER
+492 QTGPLILER
-501 QGTKDMDAVLLDNG
+501 QGTKNMDAVLLDNE
-515 QREAEIITPDGI
+515 QREAEIVTADGI
-527 RLTIKHSYTLG
+527 RLTVKHSYSLG

-548 PEAACIILRLGK
+548 PETACIILRLGK

-571 VTYSPAESSST
+571 VTF
-582 WQKGD
+582 QQ
-587 KRIGLAKCEE
+587 RIGLAKCEE
-597 VEIVDGKQRIV
+597 VEIVDGKQHII

-617 QGRHI
+617 QGRHV

-627 QFQIQHFKLYRY
+627 AFQIQHFKLYRY

>member
-1 MHYELMIYLAAVNV
+1 MKRI
-15 VTFFMYGIDKLKAK
+15 TFIAFV
-29 RSKWRI
+29 S
-35 SEAALLW
+35 LL
-42 MAVIGGSIG
+42 
-51 AWLGIK
+51 
-57 IWHHKTMHK
+57 
-66 KFKYGVPAI
+66 P
-75 IILQIAAL
+75 
-83 PMLLAGQPRL
+83 LLIMGQPRL

-153 PQEGTFDM
+153 PQEGQFDM

-173 NGLRVVLLWFG
+173 NGLKVVLLWFG

-311 ANWAQ
+311 ASWAQ

>member
-1 MHYELMIYLAAVNV
+1 MKRFFIVLIASVLSLSVN
-15 VTFFMYGIDKLKAK
+15 A
-29 RSKWRI
+29 
-35 SEAALLW
+35 
-42 MAVIGGSIG
+42 
-51 AWLGIK
+51 
-57 IWHHKTMHK
+57 
-66 KFKYGVPAI
+66 
-75 IILQIAAL
+75 
-83 PMLLAGQPRL
+83 QPRL
-93 ELRSNSTARI
+93 EHRDGSTARI
-103 VANGKPMLMIGGE
+103 VTNGKPMLMIGGE
-116 LGNSSASTPEDVKRT
+116 LGNSSASMPEDVKRT
-131 FAHLSKI
+131 FAHLHKM
-138 GLNTVLAP
+138 GLNTVLTP

-173 NGLRVVLLWFG
+173 NELKVVLLWFG

-199 RDVKRF
+199 RDTKRF
-205 PRAHTQDGKPVE
+205 PRAHALEGRPVE

-226 LEADKRAFCR
+226 LEADKRAFCK
-236 IMEHLRDHDAQEQTV
+236 IMEHLREHDRTEQTV

-260 GMIEV
+260 GMIDV
-265 PRDYSDD
+265 PRDYSAD
-272 ATHMYRTAVPQ
+272 ATKLYQSAVPQ
-283 QLTAYLA
+283 QLTDYL
-290 KHQKSLHPY
+290 KKNEKSLHPY
-299 LKEKLQPQAKAG
+299 LKEKLKISLHLEGWGGVSWP
-311 ANWAQ
+311 Q

-338 QIAKAGREVYNLPMY
+338 QIAKAGRAIYNLPMY
-353 VNVALDSRGRKP
+353 VNVALNSRDRKP

-404 EKYHLPNNPLF
+404 DKYHLPNNPLF

-449 PLTKS
+449 PLYADAKG
-454 NKSNDWKQMD
+454 NDMSSMD

-469 QLNAFSSAGTS
+469 QLNAFSASSSA
-480 LSPLVASYKLLR
+480 LSPLAASYQLLR

-501 QGTKDMDAVLLDNG
+501 QGTSDMDAVLLDNE

-527 RLTIKHSYTLG
+527 RFTIKHSYSLG
-538 WEPGAKDAEW
+538 WEPGAKDREW
-548 PEAACIILRLGK
+548 PEAACIILRLGL
-560 EDYLVI
+560 EDYLAI

-571 VTYSPAESSST
+571 ITYADAKAGKT
-582 WQKGD
+582 WKQD
-587 KRIGLAKCEE
+587 DTRIGLAKCES
-597 VEIVDGKQRIV
+597 VNIIDGKMHIK

-617 QGRHI
+617 QGRHV

-627 QFQIQHFKLYRY
+627 QFDIQHFRLYRYK